1 MNPRDWLV
9 RYGTVL
15 ALGLLLMGFALTAGN
30 FASPYNLLNILKQI
44 SFLWLIGAGFTM
56 ALMAGELDL
65 SVASVASLAS
75 VCAAAL
81 LHADAAWPLAVA
93 ASLGLGIALGTLNG
107 FCVVALRIPSLIAT
121 LAVASIAEGLSFFIT
136 GGVAFVGRLD
146 SAFLALGRSRPGGV
160 PAPVWWLL
168 LGFVLM
174 QFLVKQT
181 RTGIHL
187 VCTGEAEEGAR
198 LAGIP
203 TRRIKVLA
211 MALSGFWAAFTGLL
225 LTSNLSSASPTI
237 AGDYL
242 MTGIAAVLL
251 GMTTV
256 EPGKP
261 NLPGTLVGALIIGVL
276 SNGLT
281 LLGAQY
287 YVQDI
292 VLGVIILASVSI
304 SSSQLGRAAFGA
316 PR

>member
-1 MNPRDWLV
+1 V
-9 RYGTVL
+9 
-15 ALGLLLMGFALTAGN
+15 
-30 FASPYNLLNILKQI
+30 
-44 SFLWLIGAGFTM
+44 

-65 SVASVASLAS
+65 SVASIASLAS
-75 VCAAAL
+75 VCCAAL
-81 LHADAAWPLAVA
+81 LHGDSIWPLAVA
-93 ASLGLGIALGTLNG
+93 AGLGLGVGLGAVNG
-107 FCVVALRIPSLIAT
+107 LCVVALKIPSLITT
-121 LAVASIAEGLSFFIT
+121 LAVATIAEGLSFLIT

-146 SAFLALGRSRPGGV
+146 STFLALGRGRPGGV
-160 PAPVWWLL
+160 PAPVLWLL
-168 LGFVLM
+168 AALLLM
-174 QFLVKQT
+174 QFFIKQT
-181 RTGIHL
+181 RTGTHL

-198 LAGIP
+198 LAGIA
-203 TRRIKVLA
+203 THRIKVLA
-211 MALSGFWAAFTGLL
+211 LALSGFWAAFTGVL
-225 LTSNLSSASPTI
+225 LTSSLSSASPTI

-276 SNGLT
+276 GNGLT

-292 VLGVIILASVSI
+292 VLGLIILASVSI